1 MSLLSVMSRRAV
13 LALRIRRQTLL
24 TFIYALRSKLI
35 LDEQ

>member
-13 LALRIRRQTLL
+13 LALEFNRQMLL